1 MYIVNCKFTLFL
13 HRQITST
20 MNKKKIWQEICNWF
34 MITVGLALFTFSWS
48 AFLIPNQLTGGGVSG
63 IAAVLHFATSS
74 IPVGLTTLVINVI
87 LILIAWKILGPKFC
101 INTLICTGII
111 ALFFSIWEMIFTQ
124 PLVNDTFMCAL
135 IGAAL
140 SGAGMGLA
148 LSFGGNTGGTDII
161 ALIIGKYRNISFGRI
176 SLYSNILIVAS
187 SYLTVHSIEKLVYS
201 MVVMFVSAYIV
212 DVVIDG
218 YKQTFQFFVFSSKN
232 EEIAERINKDLHRGA
247 TLLKGYGSYSKTDS
261 DILLVIAHRTDR
273 VNIIRIIKEIDDTAF
288 ISVVKTNSVF
298 GKNFDRLKL

>member
-1 MYIVNCKFTLFL
+1 
-13 HRQITST
+13 
-20 MNKKKIWQEICNWF
+20 MNMKKIWKEIRQWI
-34 MITVGLALFTFSWS
+34 MITIGLALFTFAWS
-48 AFLIPNQLTGGGVSG
+48 AFLIPNQMTGGGVSG
-63 IAAVLHFATSS
+63 VAAVVYFATGF
-74 IPVGLTTLVINVI
+74 IPVGLTTLVLNVI
-87 LILIAWKILGPKFC
+87 LVIIAWKILGPKFC
-101 INTLICTGII
+101 INTLICTGIL
-111 ALFFSIWEMIFTQ
+111 AVFFSIWENIFTQ

-140 SGAGMGLA
+140 AGAGIGIA
-148 LSFGGNTGGTDII
+148 LSNGGNTGGTDII

-247 TLLKGYGSYSKTDS
+247 TLLKGYGSYSKNES